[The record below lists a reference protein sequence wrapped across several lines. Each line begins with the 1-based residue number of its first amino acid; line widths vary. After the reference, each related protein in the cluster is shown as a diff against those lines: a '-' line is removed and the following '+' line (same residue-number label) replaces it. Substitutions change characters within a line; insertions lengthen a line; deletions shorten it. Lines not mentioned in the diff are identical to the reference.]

1 MRLWSALLRI
11 LVDSGRGEVFCAPL
25 LVEFTGTDD
34 RVQPDLL
41 SVSNERQSIIGE
53 RQVLGAPDLVIEI
66 LSPSTAHRDRGIKPD
81 LYARHGVRQYW
92 IVDPDEDVVDVWR
105 FADEPGHERFYEPA
119 PHFLVGDA
127 GLRVTEPDALPL
139 VIQGY
144 LTGTFHHP
152 FVDMDFKLFVAAGQ
166 DPVEARFEGRYG
178 GGGIGGHFVLDNPV
192 GQADT
197 LALILRRR

>member
-1 MRLWSALLRI
+1 MGYRTILAAVAGIALTGCWFIHEGDPPPPPDIQGEWFALHTEGDTE
-11 LVDSGRGEVFCAPL
+11 LELTVD
-25 LVEFTGTDD
+25 
-34 RVQPDLL
+34 
-41 SVSNERQSIIGE
+41 I
-53 RQVLGAPDLVIEI
+53 
-66 LSPSTAHRDRGIKPD
+66 
-81 LYARHGVRQYW
+81 
-92 IVDPDEDVVDVWR
+92 
-105 FADEPGHERFYEPA
+105 DEPV

-127 GLRVTEPDALPL
+127 GLRVTEPGEVAHAS
-139 VIQGY
+139 QGY
-144 LTGTFHHP
+144 LTGAFHHP